1 MSWSC
6 TLHKVQGV
14 SLSDGVISYE
24 LERQKSLNQ
33 GQIYVAMSRISK
45 LEKMY
50 LIGSYNRNV
59 IKVNKS
65 AKKEYERLYRE
76 YLLSLLSFPKA
87 SNDTLTIALLNAR
100 CLRRHA
106 EDILS
111 DLELM
116 KNDILCLAEIQLYLN
131 EDKSDKTTKFQNNFS
146 MYYNSSTDKHKR
158 IAFGYSGNISRC
170 ESSNFCSMSLVNV
183 KKSTFLDKPVKV
195 ALLYRSPNSPA
206 LFLQNMKSWIDEK
219 PEIFCL
225 LISI

>member
-6 TLHKVQGV
+6 TLHKVQGL

-24 LERQKSLNQ
+24 LQRQKSLNQ

-87 SNDTLTIALLNAR
+87 SNDTLTIALLNPR

-131 EDKSDKTTKFQNNFS
+131 EDKSDITTKFQNNFS

-158 IAFGYSGNISRC
+158 IAFGYSSNISRC

>member
-6 TLHKVQGV
+6 TLHKVQGL

-131 EDKSDKTTKFQNNFS
+131 EDKSDITTKFQNNFS
-146 MYYNSSTDKHKR
+146 MYYNSSTDKHR
-158 IAFGYSGNISRC
+158 NIAFGYSGNIFFC
-170 ESSNFCSMSLVNV
+170 ESSIFCSMSLVNE
-183 KKSTFLDKPVKV
+183 KN
-195 ALLYRSPNSPA
+195 LL
-206 LFLQNMKSWIDEK
+206 F
-219 PEIFCL
+219 
-225 LISI
+225 